1 MTKQCS
7 ECVSGV
13 CQPCVRCVSASPKAK
28 IRGQPQTQNPRPAR
42 NQGGTHPPPRN
53 TFCEKWCGAH
63 FFYDASDEKPVSPC
77 VGRVIKCYFR
87 GCFVRKACVG
97 PQRNCYDLR
106 PCYDCFARS
115 IKRNACVR
123 SPAGA
128 CYDLTPP
135 LVTRGSGKPNLLVII
150 P

>member
-13 CQPCVRCVSASPKAK
+13 WQVCVS
-28 IRGQPQTQNPRPAR
+28 QPEIKNPRPAR
-42 NQGGTHPPPRN
+42 NSKSATSPKSRWDPLLPPLPRHP
-53 TFCEKWCGAH
+53 CCKKWYGAH
-63 FFYDASDEKPVSPC
+63 FFHDASDEKPVSPC
-77 VGRVIKCYFR
+77 VARVIKFHFR

-97 PQRNCYDLR
+97 PQCNCYDLR
-106 PCYDCFARS
+106 PCCDYFARS

-128 CYDLTPP
+128 CYDLRPP
-135 LVTRGSGKPNLLVII
+135 LVQADSGLVDG
-150 P
+150 